1 MLSGIF
7 LNCILFIHLQMII
20 CDNIFL
26 FEISKEISE
35 DLENESFI
43 YQFLKI

>member
-1 MLSGIF
+1 
-7 LNCILFIHLQMII
+7 MII